1 VVEIVTHAVV
11 LIIWPGIVLM
21 EDPGV
26 MVVVAE
32 EEAVVVAVVG
42 LATIVICQAI
52 WLATALKRNVSR
64 GEDVEVVVVGGI
76 DPATTATSQVT

>member
-1 VVEIVTHAVV
+1 
-11 LIIWPGIVLM
+11 
-21 EDPGV
+21 
-26 MVVVAE
+26 VVA
-32 EEAVVVAVVG
+32 

-52 WLATALKRNVSR
+52 WLATALTRNVSR

>member
-1 VVEIVTHAVV
+1 
-11 LIIWPGIVLM
+11 M

-26 MVVVAE
+26 MVVVVEA
-32 EEAVVVAVVG
+32 EEAVVA

-64 GEDVEVVVVGGI
+64 GEDVGLVEAVVEGI

>member
-32 EEAVVVAVVG
+32 EEAVVVVA

-64 GEDVEVVVVGGI
+64 GEDVVVVEEEI

>member
-26 MVVVAE
+26 MVVVVEA
-32 EEAVVVAVVG
+32 EEAVVA

-64 GEDVEVVVVGGI
+64 GEDVVVVVGGI

>member
-32 EEAVVVAVVG
+32 EAVVVAVVA